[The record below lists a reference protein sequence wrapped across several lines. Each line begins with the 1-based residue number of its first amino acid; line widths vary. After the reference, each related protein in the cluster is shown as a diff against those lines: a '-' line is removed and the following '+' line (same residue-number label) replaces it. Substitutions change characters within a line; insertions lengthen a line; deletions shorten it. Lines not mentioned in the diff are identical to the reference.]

1 MMNSVVFV
9 LMCLLSI
16 LTLACGSS
24 SSGGA
29 NDASSFSV
37 DEYIDPHVLALAEAL
52 SDDERDPLT
61 WAANILLP
69 LDYSGAMRSPGG
81 VIASFMGNDIDRCV
95 TVRKL
100 LSASDIPGRYAIN
113 GETCIVEAFVDG
125 DVVEVPT
132 SRAVVSGVGEGAKR
146 SMQIPQSLVHQ
157 VQFIQRTWRQ
167 DENASGIGHIDHILG
182 ELDLPNSSSRP
193 ITVDFVETGDG
204 IGLRLRIGREDAS
217 HLTAWTGPPL
227 EDVRRA
233 DLIIRHVDLQ
243 GVTTDH
249 HRTLFDRNSE
259 YTNVTPDVVQDL
271 YAIWISVNVVGEP
284 YFRVEAETLGVLEME
299 GDREYRPEDF
309 LRLRAIELAAETD
322 YWAEKFFEETNIEGA
337 PLFRAPRIIIAALE
351 KRDPDSPII
360 TPSLDLVSNTRAII
374 ANPQSSS
381 IHFALAL
388 NDAMAEGRV
397 LERASG
403 QPVMTVPTLFAALY
417 QDEANDLVS
426 RMQFFDE
433 SLKLLTRQGQS
444 GSRLIFRDPDSAATA
459 TVSLAGTDLLLKA
472 NAQQVSSMRLG
483 ASDGLASHSLVANGL
498 IIGSGP
504 NRTLPI
510 DLLLL
515 VEGSDLT
522 YVPRVVYIPEIQT
535 GIDTILGTTVQG
547 SGRYHDEVF
556 EIQAH
561 VRAFETP
568 DPGKNSQS
576 KRDYTEWQRLSS
588 EGSVLATAS
597 TNFPSPSLTENKP
610 DILQWGNDD
619 GRSSRYMSPLWLVP
633 SVVADIRAA
642 QATEIRFV
650 YKKDLATCCPT
661 RQRVNLTRF
670 RKDTQS
676 ISIDGIPMEIAV
688 ISASDES
695 GDHQVVI
702 AEDGS
707 SRMVFRVMTPVG
719 ESVIH
724 EVSTPAP
731 LRFEGRVMSHRGDQT
746 LAWTQ
751 PYAVGI
757 PNARLK
763 GEGLDILTW
772 PDGSFSAPVPNSA
785 RPTLRGSIAV
795 LVDTSGSMIDPV
807 DPECAGQECV
817 SKIEVVAAAL
827 EDSIGSVPPVVE
839 FSVWGFTNLYGET
852 CAEEI
857 KNIAP
862 LSLDWLP
869 IAEGELLLNSAYTT
883 RGTPLTGAVEGAI
896 TRMGSEAR
904 GEVRHLIVLADGD
917 NQCDS
922 PLQAVVIPSNLKI
935 HTIGVGIEEGGAGE
949 RELMD
954 LAGRSGGTYRRT
966 TGGEELRDALEI
978 ITDEELVENGSSGSF
993 RTTVSAANHLSKSQ
1007 DLPVEN
1013 PDLIVYLEEQP
1024 ERSDRPKFVV
1034 IMPGDSFPFDEL
1046 DLPREAISRIQEERQ
1061 RRPDY
1066 MVIVPDRAVAIGHAP
1081 EVTGWILINPE
1092 SGHTEVM
1099 TIDGLRGSVAFLGGL
1114 VTGMFAGVDKV
1125 LGGFSSCVLTE
1136 AGCGES
1142 LEEIKDRICTP
1153 AGSAHAGW
1161 MDVLNALVGELPF
1174 MAYFGQGGTIGS
1186 IVVEMRCSGEIQP
1199 LPHIFNHSVGVIGR
1213 AVPSGGLNVGYGV
1226 VAAELGANIFG
1237 EE

>member
-1 MMNSVVFV
+1 MINSVGFV
-9 LMCLLSI
+9 LMCLLAT
-16 LTLACGSS
+16 LALACGGG
-24 SSGGA
+24 SGGA
-29 NDASSFSV
+29 NDASSFAV

-95 TVRKL
+95 AVRQL
-100 LSASDIPGRYAIN
+100 LSASDILGRYAIN
-113 GETCIVEAFVDG
+113 GETCIVEAFIDG

-146 SMQIPQSLVHQ
+146 SMQIPQLLVHQ
-157 VQFIQRTWRQ
+157 VQFIQRAWRL
-167 DENASGIGHIDHILG
+167 DENASEIGYIDHILG

-204 IGLRLRIGREDAS
+204 IRLRLRIGRENTP
-217 HLTAWTGPPL
+217 HHTAWTGPSL

-243 GVTTDH
+243 GVTADY

-284 YFRVEAETLGVLEME
+284 YFRVEAETLGVLDME

-322 YWAEKFFEETNIEGA
+322 YWAEKLFEETNISGA

-351 KRDPDSPII
+351 KRYPDSPII
-360 TPSLDLVSNTRAII
+360 IPSLDLVSNTRAII
-374 ANPQSSS
+374 GNPQSSS

-388 NDAMAEGRV
+388 NDAMVEGRV
-397 LERASG
+397 LERATG
-403 QPVMTVPTLFAALY
+403 QPVMTVPTVFAALY

-444 GSRLIFRDPDSAATA
+444 GGRLVFRDPDSAATA
-459 TVSLAGTDLLLKA
+459 TVSLAGTDLLLQA

-483 ASDGLASHSLVANGL
+483 AWDGLASHSLAANGL

-522 YVPRVVYIPEIQT
+522 YVPRVVYLSGIQI
-535 GIDTILGTTVQG
+535 GIDTIVGTTVQG

-561 VRAFETP
+561 VRAFESP
-568 DPGKNSQS
+568 DPGKSSQS

-597 TNFPSPSLTENKP
+597 TYDPSPSLTETKP
-610 DILQWGNDD
+610 ELLQWGNDD

-633 SVVADIRAA
+633 SVVADIRAE

-650 YKKDLATCCPT
+650 YKKDPGTCCAT

-670 RKDTQS
+670 RKDTLS
-676 ISIDGIPMEIAV
+676 ISIDGNSMEIAV

-702 AEDGS
+702 AEDGP

-731 LRFEGRVMSHRGDQT
+731 LRFEGRVMSRRGDQT

-751 PYAVGI
+751 PYTVGI

-772 PDGSFSAPVPNSA
+772 PDGSFSAPVPNTA

-795 LVDTSGSMIDPV
+795 LVDTSGSMVDPV
-807 DPECAGQECV
+807 DPECAGRECV

-852 CAEEI
+852 CAEKI
-857 KNIAP
+857 NNIFP
-862 LSLDWLP
+862 LSLDWSP
-869 IAEGELLLNSAYTT
+869 IAAGKTRLHPAYTT
-883 RGTPLTGAVEGAI
+883 RGTPLTGAVQGAI
-896 TRMGSEAR
+896 RRMESEAR
-904 GEVRHLIVLADGD
+904 GAVRHLIVLADGD
-917 NQCDS
+917 NACDS

-949 RELMD
+949 RDLMD

-978 ITDEELVENGSSGSF
+978 ITDEELVGNGSSRSF
-993 RTTVSAANHLSKSQ
+993 RTTVSATNHLSKSE
-1007 DLPVEN
+1007 DLPVEY

-1024 ERSDRPKFVV
+1024 ERSDRPRFVV
-1034 IMPGDSFPFDEL
+1034 IMPGDPFPFDEL
-1046 DLPREAISRIQEERQ
+1046 DLPGEAMSRIQEERQ

-1066 MVIVPDRAVAIGHAP
+1066 MVVVPDRAVAIGHAP
-1081 EVTGWILINPE
+1081 EVTGWILINPQ

-1125 LGGFSSCVLTE
+1125 LGGFSSCVLTQ

-1142 LEEIKDRICTP
+1142 LEEIKNSICTP

-1161 MDVLNALVGELPF
+1161 MDVLNALVGQLPF
-1174 MAYFGQGGTIGS
+1174 MEYLSQGGMIGS
-1186 IVVEMRCSGEIQP
+1186 IVVEMRCSGDIQP
-1199 LPHIFNHSVGVIGR
+1199 LPYLLNHATSVGGLGI
-1213 AVPSGGLNVGYGV
+1213 PSGGLNAGYTV
-1226 VAAELGANIFG
+1226 LSAELGAHLFG
-1237 EE
+1237 GE

>member
-1 MMNSVVFV
+1 MSKLRV
-9 LMCLLSI
+9 
-16 LTLACGSS
+16 LTLVSLLLLMVAVSCTSS
-24 SSGGA
+24 
-29 NDASSFSV
+29 DFTV
-37 DEYIDPHVLALAEAL
+37 DEHIDPHVLALAEAL
-52 SDDERDPLT
+52 SDDEQDPLT

-95 TVRKL
+95 TVRQL
-100 LSASDIPGRYAIN
+100 LSASDIPGRYAIH
-113 GETCIVEAFVDG
+113 GETCIVEALVDG

-132 SRAVVSGVGEGAKR
+132 SRAVVSGVGEAAKR
-146 SMQIPQSLVHQ
+146 SIQIPQSLVHQ
-157 VQFIQRTWRQ
+157 VQFIQRAWRL
-167 DENASGIGHIDHILG
+167 DENASEIGYIDHILG

-217 HLTAWTGPPL
+217 HHTAWTGPPL

-233 DLIIRHVDLQ
+233 DLIIRHVDLE

-259 YTNVTPDVVQDL
+259 YTNATPDVVQDL

-284 YFRVEAETLGVLEME
+284 YFRVEAETSGVLEME

-322 YWAEKFFEETNIEGA
+322 YWAAKLFEETNIVGA
-337 PLFRAPRIIIAALE
+337 PLFSAPRIIIAALE

-374 ANPQSSS
+374 ANPESSS

-388 NDAMAEGRV
+388 NDAMVEGRV
-397 LERASG
+397 LERATG

-444 GSRLIFRDPDSAATA
+444 GSRLVFRDPDSAATA
-459 TVSLAGTDLLLKA
+459 TVSLAGTDLLLQA

-483 ASDGLASHSLVANGL
+483 AWDGLASHSLVADGL

-522 YVPRVVYIPEIQT
+522 YVPRLVYLPGIQT
-535 GIDTILGTTVQG
+535 GIDTIVGTTVQG

-561 VRAFETP
+561 VRAFESP
-568 DPGKNSQS
+568 DPSKSSQS
-576 KRDYTEWQRLSS
+576 KRDYIEWQRLSS

-597 TNFPSPSLTENKP
+597 TNFPSPSLTETKP
-610 DILQWGNDD
+610 ELLQWGNDD

-633 SVVADIRAA
+633 SVVADIRAEK
-642 QATEIRFV
+642 ATEIRFV
-650 YKKDLATCCPT
+650 YKKDPGTCCPG

-676 ISIDGIPMEIAV
+676 ISIDGISMEIAV

-724 EVSTPAP
+724 EVSTPAS

-772 PDGSFSAPVPNSA
+772 PDGSFSAPVPNTA

-795 LVDTSGSMIDPV
+795 LVDTSGSMVDPV
-807 DPECAGQECV
+807 DPECAGRECL

-827 EDSIGSVPPVVE
+827 EDSIGSVPSVVE
-839 FSVWGFTNLYGET
+839 FSVWGFTHLNGET

-857 KNIAP
+857 KNISP
-862 LSLDWLP
+862 LSLDWRP
-869 IAEGELLLNSAYTT
+869 IAEGKLLLHHAT
-883 RGTPLTGAVEGAI
+883 RGTPLTGAVQGAI

-904 GEVRHLIVLADGD
+904 GEARHLIVLADGD

-978 ITDEELVENGSSGSF
+978 ITDEELVGNGSSRSF
-993 RTTVSAANHLSKSQ
+993 RTTVSATNHLSKSE
-1007 DLPVEN
+1007 DLPVEY

-1024 ERSDRPKFVV
+1024 ERSDRPRFVV
-1034 IMPGDSFPFDEL
+1034 IIPGDPFPFDEL
-1046 DLPREAISRIQEERQ
+1046 DLPEEAISRIQEERQ

-1066 MVIVPDRAVAIGHAP
+1066 MVVVPDRAVAIGHAP
-1081 EVTGWILINPE
+1081 EVTGWILINLE

-1125 LGGFSSCVLTE
+1125 LGGFSSCVLTQ

-1161 MDVLNALVGELPF
+1161 MDVLNALVGNLPF
-1174 MAYFGQGGTIGS
+1174 MAHFGEGGTIGS

-1199 LPHIFNHSVGVIGR
+1199 LPYILKHSLGVIGGG
-1213 AVPSGGLNVGYGV
+1213 VPSGGVHVGYDV
-1226 VAAELGANIFG
+1226 LSAELEAQIFG

>member
-1 MMNSVVFV
+1 MSKRLV
-9 LMCLLSI
+9 
-16 LTLACGSS
+16 LTLVSLLLLTVAVGCSS
-24 SSGGA
+24 SDFA
-29 NDASSFSV
+29 V

-95 TVRKL
+95 TVRQL

-157 VQFIQRTWRQ
+157 VQFIQRAWRL
-167 DENASGIGHIDHILG
+167 DENASEIGYIDHILG

-204 IGLRLRIGREDAS
+204 IRLRLRIGREDAS
-217 HLTAWTGPPL
+217 HHTAWTGPPL

-243 GVTTDH
+243 GVTTDY

-322 YWAEKFFEETNIEGA
+322 YWAEKLFEETNIVGA

-388 NDAMAEGRV
+388 NDAMVEGRV
-397 LERASG
+397 LERATG

-444 GSRLIFRDPDSAATA
+444 GSRLVFRDPGSAATA
-459 TVSLAGTDLLLKA
+459 TVSFTGTDLLLQA

-483 ASDGLASHSLVANGL
+483 AWDGLASHSLVANGL

-522 YVPRVVYIPEIQT
+522 YVPRVVYLPGIQT
-535 GIDTILGTTVQG
+535 GIDTIVGTTVQG

-561 VRAFETP
+561 VRAFESP
-568 DPGKNSQS
+568 DPGKSSQS

-597 TNFPSPSLTENKP
+597 TNDPSPSLTETKP
-610 DILQWGNDD
+610 ELLQWGNDD

-650 YKKDLATCCPT
+650 YKRDLGTCCPT

-676 ISIDGIPMEIAV
+676 ISIDGISMEIAV

-707 SRMVFRVMTPVG
+707 SRMVFRVKTPVG

-757 PNARLK
+757 PNARLN

-772 PDGSFSAPVPNSA
+772 PDGSFSAPVPNTA

-795 LVDTSGSMIDPV
+795 LVDTSGSMVDPV
-807 DPECAGQECV
+807 DPECAGRECV

-839 FSVWGFTNLYGET
+839 FSVWGFTNMYGET

-857 KNIAP
+857 KNIFP

-869 IAEGELLLNSAYTT
+869 IAEGKLLLHHAT
-883 RGTPLTGAVEGAI
+883 RDTPLTGAVQGAI

-978 ITDEELVENGSSGSF
+978 ITDEELVGTGSSRSF
-993 RTTVSAANHLSKSQ
+993 RTTVSATNHLSKSE
-1007 DLPVEN
+1007 DLPVEY

-1024 ERSDRPKFVV
+1024 ERSDRPRFVV
-1034 IMPGDSFPFDEL
+1034 IMPGDPFPFDEL
-1046 DLPREAISRIQEERQ
+1046 DLPGEAISRIQEERQ

-1066 MVIVPDRAVAIGHAP
+1066 MVVVPDRAVAIGHAP

-1125 LGGFSSCVLTE
+1125 LGGFSSCVLTQ

-1161 MDVLNALVGELPF
+1161 MDVLNALVGQLPF
-1174 MAYFGQGGTIGS
+1174 MAHFGEGGTIGS

-1199 LPHIFNHSVGVIGR
+1199 LPYIFNHSAGVIGLG
-1213 AVPSGGLNVGYGV
+1213 VPSGGLNFGYTV
-1226 VAAELGANIFG
+1226 LSAELGAQIFG